1 MQHISRYLI
10 LLLWPLYF
18 VLDGYNRFDGLIHF
32 LECLKVLGI
41 IIPSAIVMYLA
52 ARIKFTNEK
61 SLLLTWWLLECYL
74 FFRTILDKVII
85 HENLKFLNNAIY
97 YLPFFSILTFIFI
110 LFLIKSKDHISSKLL
125 TFLTVLPVVFVIY
138 EVTRIASHST
148 TDDNKPLVT
157 NQLLFTPAKVQTRPN
172 VYLFVMDEYSGFESM
187 LYYHNYSNQPFKDS
201 LEKRKFFVAAN
212 SASNYN
218 LTLVSV
224 LSLMQMDYIHNLSDS
239 IKSEVTIYSRA
250 AQAIQKNNVVD
261 FFSLQ
266 GYKIINNTFFE
277 LKNTE
282 SNPYLVLPVG
292 RRLLLDKTF
301 GNVAREWVFHNIPSN
316 QIQELLNTR
325 FAATNKYN
333 ERVKHIL
340 IEALQEK
347 DTPVFIYSHFL
358 LPHVPYVKKPD
369 GSTKNYADV
378 YKRSRKRIDDDK
390 GYIENL
396 QYSNSMLLQFVDSI
410 QRKSPDAVIIITSDH
425 GNRFVYQKRKREF
438 DFNNFLAV
446 YKKDGNYNG
455 FSDTTTT
462 VNLFRILLNNTFGQ
476 QLPLLE
482 NKKMDVAKGHL

>member
-1 MQHISRYLI
+1 MQHISRYLL

-18 VLDGYNRFDGLIHF
+18 VLDGYNRFEGFIPF
-32 LECLKVLGI
+32 NECLKILGV
-41 IIPSAIVMYLA
+41 IIPSSIVVYLLSKL
-52 ARIKFTNEK
+52 KFSNEK
-61 SLLLTWWLLECYL
+61 SLLLTWWLVSCYL
-74 FFRTILDKVII
+74 FFRTILDKVIV
-85 HENLKFLNNAIY
+85 HEKLKVLNNAPY
-97 YLPFFSILTFIFI
+97 YLPFFSILTIVFI
-110 LFLIKSKDHISSKLL
+110 LFLIKGKDHIASRLL
-125 TFLTVLPVVFVIY
+125 TFLTVLAVAFIVY
-138 EVTRIASHST
+138 EITRIASASP
-148 TDDNKPLVT
+148 TDDSKPLVT
-157 NQLLFTPAKVQTRPN
+157 NQLSFTQTKITKRPD
-172 VYLFVMDEYSGFESM
+172 VYLFVMDEYSGFESL

-201 LEKRKFFVAAN
+201 LEKRKFFVANN

-218 LTLVSV
+218 LTWISV

-250 AQAIQKNNVVD
+250 AQAIQKNNAVD
-261 FFSLQ
+261 FFSSH

-301 GNVAREWVFHNIPSN
+301 GNVAREGLFHNIPSN
-316 QIQELLNTR
+316 QIQDLLNTR

-333 ERVKHIL
+333 ERVHDTFIKT
-340 IEALQEK
+340 LQKK

-358 LPHVPYVKKPD
+358 LPHIPYLKRPD
-369 GSTKNYADV
+369 GTTKNYAEV
-378 YKRSRKRIDDDK
+378 YKESRKRTDK

-410 QRKSPDAVIIITSDH
+410 QKRSPDAVIIITSDH
-425 GNRFVYQKRKREF
+425 GNRFVYQKRKREL

-446 YKKDGNYNG
+446 YKKDGNYTG

-462 VNLFRILLNNTFGQ
+462 VNIFRIILNNTFGQ